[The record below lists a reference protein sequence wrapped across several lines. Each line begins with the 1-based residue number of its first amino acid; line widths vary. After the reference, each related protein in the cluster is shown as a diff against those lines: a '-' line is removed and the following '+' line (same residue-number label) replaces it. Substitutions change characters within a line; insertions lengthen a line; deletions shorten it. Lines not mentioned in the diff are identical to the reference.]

1 MTSTMAIAIHAN
13 RNFSFHSAFP
23 CVCRRSECCLAAAV
37 VVAPLHRMYQFTWL
51 ARRHQKPFTVMD
63 CSIAWNWSSFV
74 VRIAQ
79 WPITTQQTKWP
90 TTKLFCA
97 QFILFASHLS
107 DSSVGVR
114 FLGFRWH
121 WKIIASRFFA
131 YRVSTLAPHTT
142 NPQASSL
149 DKWYSWW
156 LNFWFHFAL
165 VFPFYIIIF
174 LHDKMRCIYI
184 LLINRCE
191 FSVFRL
197 FSRSFGDCVLEIVP
211 IHWRRALADVNILR
225 EHKI

>member
-1 MTSTMAIAIHAN
+1 MPTLMTSTMAIAIHAN

-107 DSSVGVR
+107 DKMWGCVSLVSPLALKNNSESLLCISSVDSR
-114 FLGFRWH
+114 PTH
-121 WKIIASRFFA
+121 NKSAS
-131 YRVSTLAPHTT
+131 L
-142 NPQASSL
+142 
-149 DKWYSWW
+149 
-156 LNFWFHFAL
+156 
-165 VFPFYIIIF
+165 
-174 LHDKMRCIYI
+174 
-184 LLINRCE
+184 
-191 FSVFRL
+191 
-197 FSRSFGDCVLEIVP
+197 
-211 IHWRRALADVNILR
+211 
-225 EHKI
+225 